1 MIRVCPNP
9 DVWHNIY
16 KRLIELCNGDKTN
29 QSKVPIPLILNGW
42 AYSNDTQKKERWEQ
56 TVEWAKREGYSDLI
70 TQIPDDDYLY
80 VDEVS
85 TYQIGPLGG
94 PMYRLWDFE
103 PKFRPTN
110 EELVRFLKR
119 LKKDWPS
126 IAGERMSAITEPTK
140 FTGRKARRLLVR
152 VTSDG
157 EPPWG
162 GWHSRSNISV
172 QRLAFT
178 KFRRQV
184 NAALKPHEV
193 DHMDFI
199 QTCG

>member
-1 MIRVCPNP
+1 M
-9 DVWHNIY
+9 
-16 KRLIELCNGDKTN
+16 
-29 QSKVPIPLILNGW
+29 
-42 AYSNDTQKKERWEQ
+42 TQKKERREQ

-193 DHMDFI
+193 DHIDFI